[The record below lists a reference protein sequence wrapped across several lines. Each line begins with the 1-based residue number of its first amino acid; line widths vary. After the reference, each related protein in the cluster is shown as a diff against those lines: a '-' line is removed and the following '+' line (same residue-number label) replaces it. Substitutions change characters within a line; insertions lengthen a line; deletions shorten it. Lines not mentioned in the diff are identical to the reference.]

1 LGAEVRRPLAPACT
15 HILSRPRACRYAN
28 ETVTSDVERSGNP
41 LEHDLS
47 TTTEYLVH
55 GHFLR
60 SQTNRNG
67 VWGAWHV
74 DLYMLIRDLGKTKT
88 EELLELFESK
98 QKAIRNDAIATAE
111 ARLQV
116 EQQAEEAAPAPAAVA
131 VPG

>member
-1 LGAEVRRPLAPACT
+1 
-15 HILSRPRACRYAN
+15 
-28 ETVTSDVERSGNP
+28 
-41 LEHDLS
+41 
-47 TTTEYLVH
+47 
-55 GHFLR
+55 
-60 SQTNRNG
+60 
-67 VWGAWHV
+67 
-74 DLYMLIRDLGKTKT
+74 MLIRDLGKTKT